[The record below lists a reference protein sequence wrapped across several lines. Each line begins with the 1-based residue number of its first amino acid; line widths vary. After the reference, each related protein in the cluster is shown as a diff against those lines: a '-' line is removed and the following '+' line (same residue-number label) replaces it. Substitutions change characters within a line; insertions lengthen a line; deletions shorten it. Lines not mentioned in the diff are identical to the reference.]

1 MIKLLNMIGLA
12 KRAGKVS
19 TGSFI
24 CEKMIKSRTAKLVV
38 LASDASENTKKTIG
52 DGCKFYG
59 VKMIETADMDA
70 LGHAV
75 GADALRAV
83 ISVNDSNFANAIL
96 DIYLNDGKK
105 G

>member
-1 MIKLLNMIGLA
+1 MTKLLNMIGLA
-12 KRAGKVS
+12 KRAGKIS

-38 LASDASENTKKTIG
+38 LACDASENTKKTIG

-59 VKMIETADMDA
+59 VEMIEAADMDS

-83 ISVNDSNFANAIL
+83 ISVNDNNFAKAIL

>member
-1 MIKLLNMIGLA
+1 MTKLLNMIGLA
-12 KRAGKVS
+12 KRAGKIS

-38 LASDASENTKKTIG
+38 LAADASENTKKTIC
-52 DGCKFYG
+52 DSCKFYD
-59 VKMIETADMDA
+59 VYVIEAATMDT

-83 ISVNDSNFANAIL
+83 ISVNDNNFAKAIL
-96 DIYLNDGKK
+96 DIYLNDSKK